1 MTMRPSFGTPEEDIL
16 NQASNQ
22 SFIKGSNSGDM
33 EIFNEELQN
42 QIDSAADAAAAA
54 DSTAA
59 NAANNRS

>member
-1 MTMRPSFGTPEEDIL
+1 MRPSFGTPEEDIL

>member
-1 MTMRPSFGTPEEDIL
+1 MRPSFGTPEEDIL

-42 QIDSAADAAAAA
+42 QIDSAADAAAA

-59 NAANNRS
+59 NANNNRSQ

>member
-1 MTMRPSFGTPEEDIL
+1 MRPSFGTPEEDIL

-59 NAANNRS
+59 NANNNRSQ

>member
-1 MTMRPSFGTPEEDIL
+1 MRPSFGTPEEDIL

-59 NAANNRS
+59 NAANNNRSQ